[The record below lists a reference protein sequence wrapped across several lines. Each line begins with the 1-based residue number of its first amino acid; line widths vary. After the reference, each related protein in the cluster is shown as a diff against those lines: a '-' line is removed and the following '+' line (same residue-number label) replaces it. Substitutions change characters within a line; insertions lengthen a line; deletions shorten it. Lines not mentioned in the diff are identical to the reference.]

1 MGAIRPIFD
10 FESVFDLDL
19 TMIELIQEKFKGSKF
34 FNSVMNEDPMTV
46 RLLLRSRQ
54 EHNPLSIIIN
64 DEYKD
69 SIDDLYEEI
78 LTKYKVR
85 NIPLLVLENE
95 EGNELWRHV
104 GFITKDELTKEL
116 DKFKE

>member
-34 FNSVMNEDPMTV
+34 FNSVMDEDPMVV
-46 RLLLRSRQ
+46 RLLLRNRQ
-54 EHNPLSIIIN
+54 EYNPRSIIIN

-69 SIDDLYEEI
+69 SIDDLYKERIQGYESK
-78 LTKYKVR
+78 LFA
-85 NIPLLVLENE
+85 
-95 EGNELWRHV
+95 
-104 GFITKDELTKEL
+104 GFESRYADFFDDWDI
-116 DKFKE
+116 